1 MVPNILPL
9 FKQSIMSYYK
19 QYHHVQFCSLIFA
32 HIHGNSLDMQLLCQG
47 GERCNFLFS
56 EMDIVIKIFFGSR
69 ENLNA
74 TFPFSFYFVNNEYWD
89 TESPKSL
96 LDA

>member
-1 MVPNILPL
+1 M
-9 FKQSIMSYYK
+9 
-19 QYHHVQFCSLIFA
+19 
-32 HIHGNSLDMQLLCQG
+32 G
-47 GERCNFLFS
+47 
-56 EMDIVIKIFFGSR
+56 IVIKIFFGSH

-89 TESPKSL
+89 TESRKSL